1 MNYSIKDTPAPH
13 YIEEVRRLNENSAP
27 LCYVFTFGCQQNE
40 ADSEKIRGLALDM
53 GYSISDTADGADLII
68 LNTCAVREH
77 AESKAF
83 SMLGRLKENKR
94 RSQNVIIGVVG
105 CMVGEEHNVKR
116 LRSSFPYVDFTAE
129 PNMLHK
135 LPELIYAARVS
146 SERGFVIG
154 EDRGDV
160 VEDMRAERTSHFRA
174 WVSVMYGCNNFCSY
188 CIVPYVRGRERSRDA
203 SEIINE
209 CTELVS
215 SGIKEIT
222 LLGQNVN
229 SYSSDTDFAGLL
241 GRIAEIPG
249 DFVIRFMTSHP
260 KDVSDSL
267 IDVMA
272 RYKGKIAPSF
282 HLPLQ
287 SGSDRILKA
296 MNRTY
301 NRERYMSVVRK
312 LREKIPEISITS
324 DIIVG
329 FPGEEEEDFLDT
341 LSTVKEVGF
350 DAIYAFLYSPRV
362 GTPASQMEC
371 QIADSVKKDRL
382 SRLLLAEDAIAQ
394 GLSEQ
399 YIGKTVR
406 VLVDSKDAGRASGR
420 CGTNR
425 LVRFSVENV
434 SLGEFVNVKIEEARP
449 YELFGRIIK

>member
-1 MNYSIKDTPAPH
+1 MNYSIKDTGAPY
-13 YIEEVRRLNENSAP
+13 YIDEVRRLNQNKAP

-53 GYSISDTADGADLII
+53 GYSISNSPDGAELII

-94 RSQNVIIGVVG
+94 QSSGVIIGVVG

-116 LRSSFPYVDFTAE
+116 LRSNFPYVDFTAE

-135 LPELIYAARVS
+135 LPKLIYSARVS

-154 EDRGDV
+154 EDVGDV
-160 VEDMRAERTSHFRA
+160 VEDVRADRASSFRA

-203 SEIINE
+203 CEIIKE
-209 CTELVS
+209 CRELQEAGV
-215 SGIKEIT
+215 KEIT

-229 SYSSDTDFAGLL
+229 SYFSNTDFAGLL
-241 GRIAEIPG
+241 TEIAKIPG
-249 DFVIRFMTSHP
+249 DFIIRFMTSHP

-267 IDVMA
+267 IEVMA
-272 RYKGKIAPSF
+272 RYKGKIAPYF

-287 SGSDRILKA
+287 SGSDRILRR

-301 NRERYMSVVRK
+301 NKERYMSVVKK
-312 LREKIPEISITS
+312 LREKIPDISLTS

-341 LSTVKEVGF
+341 LNTVKEVGF
-350 DAIYAFLYSPRV
+350 DALYAFLYSPRV
-362 GTPASQMEC
+362 GTPAAKMDC
-371 QIADSVKKDRL
+371 QISDEVKKERL
-382 SRLLLAEDAIAQ
+382 NRLLAAEETIALA
-394 GLSEQ
+394 LSER
-399 YIGKTVR
+399 YIGKTER
-406 VLVDSKDAGRASGR
+406 VLVDSVDNGRASGR
-420 CGTNR
+420 CGTNK
-425 LVRFSVENV
+425 LVRFPAESVR
-434 SLGEFVNVKIEEARP
+434 LGDFVNVKIEEARP
-449 YELFGRIIK
+449 YELFGKIIK